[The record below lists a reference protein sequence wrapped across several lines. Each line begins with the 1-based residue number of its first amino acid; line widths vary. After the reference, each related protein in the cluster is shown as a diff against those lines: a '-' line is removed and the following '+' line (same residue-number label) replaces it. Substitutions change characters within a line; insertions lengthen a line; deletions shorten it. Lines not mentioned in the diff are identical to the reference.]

1 MLNEE
6 RSSEVDIKRF
16 MNQDVIVGSV
26 ESSPSLNRYAYVE
39 GNPVNY
45 LDPFG
50 LEKWEG
56 EHDWWHMYLGVASY
70 QFARIDIIS
79 AIPVVGSIFVI
90 CYFWL
95 IYLIRLLYCLNKMN
109 LYMIM
114 VDVIRQHINIT

>member
-1 MLNEE
+1 MLLNEE

-50 LEKWEG
+50 LEKESYDLPT
-56 EHDWWHMYLGVASY
+56 ENLHQQLNYLSNALM
-70 QFARIDIIS
+70 FIS
-79 AIPVVGSIFVI
+79 LVLVGISIVVPEAIPVS
-90 CYFWL
+90 
-95 IYLIRLLYCLNKMN
+95 LLTEGL
-109 LYMIM
+109 
-114 VDVIRQHINIT
+114 